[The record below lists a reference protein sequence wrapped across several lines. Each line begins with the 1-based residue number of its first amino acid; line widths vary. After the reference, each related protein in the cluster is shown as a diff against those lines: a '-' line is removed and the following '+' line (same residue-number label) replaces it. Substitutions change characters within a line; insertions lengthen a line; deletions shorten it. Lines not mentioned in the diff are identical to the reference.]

1 MPSLNYF
8 DKDKQEW
15 VAIPLGGGTV
25 DTAGLA
31 TEQFVTDAIAAIP
44 ESAITAH
51 AGAVPDAG
59 ADTPRGLET
68 AFSVLDD
75 GLHYYKDVGTLVSI
89 TRQEYQTTI
98 VLSGLLNSYA
108 KIVKSEAGLP
118 TPQNPSMIVMQRA
131 EGQWLKLTSDE
142 LDKPFGNSQQV
153 DIFSLTGG
161 TTDLSGY
168 YTKPEVDGVV
178 AGKAD
183 QSELAAFQG
192 QYGTLE
198 SEFREYF
205 RLLNQGFA
213 TVAQKPDVDAALDLK
228 ADKANT
234 YTKTE
239 VDVELDTYFQQA
251 DSNLQLVAKVLGDS
265 IALKADK
272 TTVSGLSTTL
282 MNSIM
287 EVKDG
292 TYTKPEVD
300 EAIAGAVSGQLT
312 PEQITE
318 IISQVGPVDLTAYA
332 KISDNT
338 QNLLAKVVTAQGY
351 GFGDKNE
358 PPAAL
363 TYTDTGAGYG
373 ERLVL
378 ATVSSI
384 EYVVMKSDFDP
395 LKSRMDALESKAAP
409 TIDAYTKAECDA
421 KFLTLVDIDRFAYQA
436 DVYTQK
442 QVDDRFMRIDQ
453 AFSKVDFDNQMALM
467 LYSRKQVDD
476 KLAAI
481 SPVGANSIND
491 PALAGFKTSILDAVK
506 LMLVGG
512 TKMPPADIDWTW
524 MVRMDGAKESVSTE
538 IQARMI
544 GGFIELKGTLSFG
557 AGSGAWVPL
566 RLPPQFPMAEL
577 EASYPLA
584 MRLVGTA
591 VTYGYCTVSN
601 KNRDIS
607 CSPGAKSSEANFSGI
622 RWKAAY

>member
-15 VAIPLGGGTV
+15 VAIPLGGGT
-25 DTAGLA
+25 
-31 TEQFVTDAIAAIP
+31 DA
-44 ESAITAH
+44 
-51 AGAVPDAG
+51 
-59 ADTPRGLET
+59 
-68 AFSVLDD
+68 
-75 GLHYYKDVGTLVSI
+75 
-89 TRQEYQTTI
+89 
-98 VLSGLLNSYA
+98 
-108 KIVKSEAGLP
+108 
-118 TPQNPSMIVMQRA
+118 
-131 EGQWLKLTSDE
+131 
-142 LDKPFGNSQQV
+142 
-153 DIFSLTGG
+153 
-161 TTDLSGY
+161 DLSAY
-168 YTKPEVDGVV
+168 ATTEYVDGQTDEI
-178 AGKAD
+178 KA
-183 QSELAAFQG
+183 A
-192 QYGTLE
+192 
-198 SEFREYF
+198 
-205 RLLNQGFA
+205 A
-213 TVAQKPDVDAALDLK
+213 TVAFTERYTKQEVDAKVAALQQGLDDSNLGVQGVADQIPFVAEQIGIQTAAKLDLK
-228 ADKANT
+228 ADKATT
-234 YTKTE
+234 YTK
-239 VDVELDTYFQQA
+239 A
-251 DSNLQLVAKVLGDS
+251 
-265 IALKADK
+265 
-272 TTVSGLSTTL
+272 
-282 MNSIM
+282 
-287 EVKDG
+287 
-292 TYTKPEVD
+292 EVD
-300 EAIAGAVSGQLT
+300 EAIGDSISGQLT

-358 PPAAL
+358 PPVAL
-363 TYTDTGAGYG
+363 TYTDTGEGYG

-512 TKMPPADIDWTW
+512 TKMPPPDIDWTPII
-524 MVRMDGAKESVSTE
+524 RMDGTKETPSTE
-538 IQARMI
+538 IQARML
-544 GGFIELKGTLSFG
+544 GGFIELRGTLTFLAG
-557 AGSGAWVPL
+557 AAEWNPL
-566 RLPPQFPMAEL
+566 RLPPQFPLADL
-577 EASYPLA
+577 DANYPLA
-584 MRLVGTA
+584 MRLTGTA
-591 VTYGYCTVSN
+591 VTYGFCSVSS
-601 KNRDIS
+601 KNRDIRV
-607 CSPGAKSSEANFSGI
+607 SPGAKSNEANFSGI

>member
-15 VAIPLGGGTV
+15 VAIPLGGGT
-25 DTAGLA
+25 
-31 TEQFVTDAIAAIP
+31 DA
-44 ESAITAH
+44 
-51 AGAVPDAG
+51 
-59 ADTPRGLET
+59 
-68 AFSVLDD
+68 
-75 GLHYYKDVGTLVSI
+75 
-89 TRQEYQTTI
+89 
-98 VLSGLLNSYA
+98 
-108 KIVKSEAGLP
+108 
-118 TPQNPSMIVMQRA
+118 
-131 EGQWLKLTSDE
+131 
-142 LDKPFGNSQQV
+142 
-153 DIFSLTGG
+153 
-161 TTDLSGY
+161 DLSAYATTEYVDGQTGEIKAAATVAFTER
-168 YTKPEVDGVV
+168 YTKQEVDAKVAALQQGVDDANLGV
-178 AGKAD
+178 QGVADLVPFVAGELSTQIDAKLAGKAD
-183 QSELAAFQG
+183 QSEFSAFQG

-228 ADKANT
+228 ADKTA
-234 YTKTE
+234 
-239 VDVELDTYFQQA
+239 
-251 DSNLQLVAKVLGDS
+251 
-265 IALKADK
+265 
-272 TTVSGLSTTL
+272 VSGLSTTL

-363 TYTDTGAGYG
+363 TYTDTGEGYG

-378 ATVSSI
+378 ATGSSI

>member
-131 EGQWLKLTSDE
+131 EGQWLKLTSDA
-142 LDKPFGNSQQV
+142 LDESFGNSQMV

-161 TTDLSGY
+161 DPVTADLSGY
-168 YTKPEVDGVV
+168 YTKQE
-178 AGKAD
+178 
-183 QSELAAFQG
+183 
-192 QYGTLE
+192 
-198 SEFREYF
+198 
-205 RLLNQGFA
+205 
-213 TVAQKPDVDAALDLK
+213 VDAALDLK
-228 ADKANT
+228 ADKATT

-251 DSNLQLVAKVLGDS
+251 DSNLQLVAKSFGDAIALKADQATTYTKTELDTAFSENDQEHQRIESLTGEVAIQLGES
-265 IALKADK
+265 LELKADK
-272 TTVSGLSTTL
+272 TTVSGLGTTL

-338 QNLLAKVVTAQGY
+338 QAILAKTVVTQAV
-351 GFGDKNE
+351 GFGDAAL
-358 PPAAL
+358 PPVAL
-363 TYTDTGAGYG
+363 TYTDTGEGYG
-373 ERLVL
+373 PRLVF
-378 ATVSSI
+378 AVGMVND
-384 EYVVMKSDFDP
+384 YVVLRSDFDP

-409 TIDAYTKAECDA
+409 TIDAYTKTQADS
-421 KFLTLVDIDRFAYQA
+421 KFLTLVDIDQFAYRT

-442 QVDDRFMRIDQ
+442 QADDRFMRIDQ

-524 MVRMDGAKESVSTE
+524 MVRMDGARESVSTE

-544 GGFIELKGTLSFG
+544 GGFIELRGTLSFN

-566 RLPPQFPMAEL
+566 RLPPQFPLAEL
-577 EASYPLA
+577 EANYPLA

-591 VTYGYCTVSN
+591 VTYGFCTVSN
-601 KNRDIS
+601 KSRDIS
-607 CSPGAKSSEANFSGI
+607 CSPGARSSEAAFSGI